1 MCVCDVLSLVQ
12 IFVTPWT
19 VALQALLCMGFPRQE
34 YWSGLPFP
42 SPMDLPDPAME
53 PTALTSPAL
62 PSGFFTRS
70 TINTYCVCVCVCVS
84 VPQPAWVLGN
94 IAMSHS
100 RGSDMKQCLSRA
112 MVSITDAYMGL
123 ASEATPITDNS

>member
-70 TINTYCVCVCVCVS
+70 TINTYCMCVCVCECATACMG
-84 VPQPAWVLGN
+84 AWEHSYESQQRLRHE
-94 IAMSHS
+94 AMP
-100 RGSDMKQCLSRA
+100 KQGHG
-112 MVSITDAYMGL
+112 IHY
-123 ASEATPITDNS
+123 